1 MKRQLTAALAATLKG
16 SLYAAL
22 LFVALPLQ
30 AATLDGMK
38 IHSTSTGKGSKTLVL
53 VHGWTCDDSSWAA
66 NVPELAKRYRVI
78 TLDLPGHGKSGAPKD
93 GKVTMDMF
101 ANAVEAVRAEQKVD
115 RIILVGH
122 SMGTPVIRQYAHLY
136 PQHVAALVLVDGVV
150 VAPTPPGGRGIQT
163 PLDADKLTTA
173 EGLAM
178 REGMIT
184 GMFTPKTPKDVQ
196 KRVLKMMLAAPPAT
210 AASAMRT
217 TFDEKYASDEVM
229 NVPAYGIF
237 AEKSFALPST
247 PFLKKV
253 FPKFDYTAMP
263 GTGHFVMME
272 QPKEFNALVIKFVES
287 L

>member
-1 MKRQLTAALAATLKG
+1 MARQMLRFALAA
-16 SLYAAL
+16 SLTVAA
-22 LFVALPLQ
+22 FPAA
-30 AATLDGMK
+30 AATLDGMN
-38 IHSTSTGKGSKTLVL
+38 IHSTSTGKGAKTLML
-53 VHGWTCDDSSWAA
+53 VHGWTCDDTSWAA
-66 NVPELAKRYRVI
+66 NVPELSKHYRVI
-78 TLDLPGHGKSGAPKD
+78 TVDLPGHGKSGAPKD

-101 ANAVEAVRAEQKVD
+101 ARAVEAVRAEQKVD
-115 RIILVGH
+115 KIILVGH

-150 VAPTPPGGRGIQT
+150 VAPTPPGAQAIRT
-163 PLDADKLTTA
+163 PLDPDKLMTA

-178 REGMIT
+178 RENMIK

-196 KRVLKMMLAAPPAT
+196 EHVLKMMMGAPPAT

-217 TFDEKYASDEVM
+217 TFDSAYASDEVM
-229 NVPAYGIF
+229 TIPAYGIF
-237 AEKSFALPST
+237 AEKSFALSAT

-253 FPKFDYTAMP
+253 LPKIDYVEMP

-272 QPKEFNALVIKFVES
+272 QPQEFDRLLMKFVDS

>member
-1 MKRQLTAALAATLKG
+1 MNRERVNRLLLSAAFLIA
-16 SLYAAL
+16 
-22 LFVALPLQ
+22 ALPLQ

-38 IHSTSTGKGSKTLVL
+38 IHSTSTGKGARTLVL
-53 VHGWTCDDSSWAA
+53 VHGWTCDDTSWAA
-66 NVPELAKRYRVI
+66 NVPELAKRYRVV
-78 TLDLPGHGKSGAPKD
+78 TLDLPGHGQSGAPKD
-93 GKVTMDMF
+93 GRVNMEMF
-101 ANAVEAVRAEQKVD
+101 AKAVEAVRAEQKAGK
-115 RIILVGH
+115 IILVGH
-122 SMGTPVIRQYAHLY
+122 SMGTPVIREYAHLY

-163 PLDADKLTTA
+163 PLDAGKLTTA
-173 EGLAM
+173 EGLSL
-178 REGMIT
+178 REGMIK

-196 KRVLKMMLAAPPAT
+196 EHVLKMMLAAPPAT

-237 AEKSFALPST
+237 AEKSFALGST
-247 PFLKKV
+247 PFLKKI
-253 FPKFDYTAMP
+253 FSRFDYVVMP

-272 QPKEFNALVIKFVES
+272 QPQEFDRLLIKFVES

>member
-1 MKRQLTAALAATLKG
+1 MIKRLLTVSAVLA
-16 SLYAAL
+16 
-22 LFVALPLQ
+22 VALPLN

-38 IHSTSTGKGSKTLVL
+38 IHSTSKGKGSKTLVL
-53 VHGWTCDDSSWAA
+53 VHGWTCDDTSWAA
-66 NVPELAKRYRVI
+66 NVPELAKHYRVI
-78 TLDLPGHGKSGAPKD
+78 TLDLPGHGKSDAPKD
-93 GKVTMDMF
+93 GKVTMEMF
-101 ANAVEAVRAEQKVD
+101 AKAVEAVREEQKVD
-115 RIILVGH
+115 RIVLVGH
-122 SMGTPVIRQYAHLY
+122 SMGTPVIREYAHLY
-136 PQHVAALVLVDGVV
+136 PQHVTALVLVDGVV

-173 EGLAM
+173 EGLSM
-178 REGMIT
+178 REGMIK
-184 GMFTPKTPKDVQ
+184 GMFTPNTPKDVQ
-196 KRVLKMMLAAPPAT
+196 DHVLKMMLAAPPAT

-237 AEKSFALPST
+237 AEKSFALPAA

-253 FPKFDYTAMP
+253 FPKFEFVAMP

-272 QPKEFNALVIKFVES
+272 RPQEFNRLLIKFVES